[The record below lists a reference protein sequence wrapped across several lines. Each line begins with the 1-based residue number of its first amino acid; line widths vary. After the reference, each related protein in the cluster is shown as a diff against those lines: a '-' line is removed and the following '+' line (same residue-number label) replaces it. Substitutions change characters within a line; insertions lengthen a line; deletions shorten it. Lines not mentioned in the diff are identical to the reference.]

1 MPADSFAL
9 KVHALRN
16 GTHSMSMVNPVT
28 WDYTSTFV
36 GHAMGTP
43 LYDFEGEASVP
54 IGIKK
59 LAASSSFRDRSARV
73 GRPKGGVTVITLM
86 RI

>member
-1 MPADSFAL
+1 
-9 KVHALRN
+9 
-16 GTHSMSMVNPVT
+16 MSMVNPVT

-43 LYDFEGEASVP
+43 LYDFEGEASVLLESRNWQP
-54 IGIKK
+54 VPAFEI
-59 LAASSSFRDRSARV
+59 AARASDGRRV
-73 GRPKGGVTVITLM
+73 GVIVITLM